1 MWCGQSF
8 KSLADMT
15 QHMKIT
21 QHYTN
26 IISQEQITSWRTP
39 EEKGANAA
47 SGSGGAGTG
56 SAAAQSQVNAVLT
69 CKVCEEAFGSL
80 KELSNHMIKANHFKD
95 AASAKDSSG
104 RSTPTSVPI
113 PASSGGRNSSRSSPG
128 TGGGG
133 GGVNSTNTSASATSA
148 ASASA
153 SSSDRRKK
161 SLPVRKLLE
170 LERGELKKEEGGGAE
185 DGGDDSSTKSPKST
199 QVIECDD
206 CHEKI
211 EPRCFLQHIKQ
222 CRAARAAAKGLN
234 NGSGEDGGVK
244 IKSDEDDG
252 EGGDDG
258 EDENKNEIGDEEED
272 EDEEADGGKCQAN
285 GAAVGDGS
293 ESTSSSSTKSS
304 TRKGSPTKKGS
315 LSSPSKKESKGEAAK
330 EQSEQAGGTEEKKT
344 TSENSTTENSGSG
357 SVLSALEK
365 LIEKNFD
372 SKSRRTQ
379 QTGILQRLGIDE
391 EVFPPWQNM
400 APSPLGSAGSAMSPS
415 ITWSTISAG
424 LNGQSFADHHHHH
437 HHQQQQQLF
446 SRSNSSS
453 SSSNGRGGGHHHG
466 GGFQNHHQQPQLRY
480 RRNSSLKGM
489 DKSGAGFLSGLS
501 SALKT
506 TAESN
511 GSFSSQETEEEEE
524 EDELMEDDE
533 RGPLAEDESCE
544 DEQSNNGS
552 ECGAALSRSHGKK
565 NQNQNRRSPKRPLF
579 SGAEVAGNKQS
590 RGITGGGLN
599 FPISSLLS
607 SPPPSSSTAP
617 ARPTSASSTA
627 SSSISP
633 PSDQGALVDHA
644 SRMTPS
650 SHRSDE
656 DIEGA
661 GGKRSKLLNGAAS
674 PSSEADGQGGQR
686 PQAHNPL
693 FQLQK
698 LLDKTEH
705 TSSSPSSRSH
715 HSKSGG
721 GGGGQ
726 RMSSPF
732 HHHVHQHHG
741 TSSFSPAS
749 SPLATPPPL
758 HSPSSASAKS
768 SGEEQQQQHHH
779 LSTSSSASAPY
790 LTLKC
795 AFCETQIASRAAYR
809 AHLAKVHL
817 ALGGGGRDS
826 VAGQFDLSAISDE
839 ELLLLVLAKNSNLP
853 LGMAAMGGSL
863 GGLLMPAAAA
873 APPPP
878 LPPTTT
884 KSSRGGGAHKE
895 SKRKSSKAAAA
906 AAENHHHLASWNH
919 NSSPSAGSA
928 GATGGV
934 PSPQET
940 SQSKFLKYAE
950 LAKQLSSKYV

>member
-1 MWCGQSF
+1 M
-8 KSLADMT
+8 LLPVR
-15 QHMKIT
+15 
-21 QHYTN
+21 
-26 IISQEQITSWRTP
+26 EVL
-39 EEKGANAA
+39 
-47 SGSGGAGTG
+47 GTG

-133 GGVNSTNTSASATSA
+133 GVNSTNTSATATSA

-437 HHQQQQQLF
+437 HHHQQQQQLF

-466 GGFQNHHQQPQLRY
+466 GGGGLSNHHQQQQPQLRY

-489 DKSGAGFLSGLS
+489 DKSGAGFL
-501 SALKT
+501 T
-506 TAESN
+506 VRRPRRR
-511 GSFSSQETEEEEE
+511 EE

-607 SPPPSSSTAP
+607 SPPPSSTAP

-715 HSKSGG
+715 HSKSG
-721 GGGGQ
+721 
-726 RMSSPF
+726 RRSAAN
-732 HHHVHQHHG
+732 VI
-741 TSSFSPAS
+741 TFSPPRTPTPRLLEKS
-749 SPLATPPPL
+749 SSSITTCPPPL
-758 HSPSSASAKS
+758 P
-768 SGEEQQQQHHH
+768 
-779 LSTSSSASAPY
+779 LPRPY

-878 LPPTTT
+878 PPMT
-884 KSSRGGGAHKE
+884 KSRGGGHKE

-906 AAENHHHLASWNH
+906 AAVAENHHHHLASWNH

-928 GATGGV
+928 GGATGGV